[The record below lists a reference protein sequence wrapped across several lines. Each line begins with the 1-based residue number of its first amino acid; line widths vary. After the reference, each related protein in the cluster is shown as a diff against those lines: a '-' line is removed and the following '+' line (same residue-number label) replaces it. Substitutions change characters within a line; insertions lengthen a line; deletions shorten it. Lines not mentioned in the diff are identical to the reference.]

1 MPNLSRNLARK
12 IAKPNTSAK
21 QALLPSKQCC
31 YCERKFSKAEHLK
44 RHERS
49 RQINPLQAGHI
60 PSASPSEDISLI
72 KFVRYGDVLIRHLKN
87 HPRLSEQENENERSE
102 SVSMRNKIQEG
113 DPNSTSIAASLH
125 PLHAR
130 CHFSQTK
137 SRATQYLGVPNN
149 EHASLVQPFTS
160 GLDHLAT
167 LASHQDYGR
176 DILDPVIR
184 VEAQETFH
192 NLSPYT
198 LSDTNSTQDWDHIQP
213 TSQQNSQIDPNLDP
227 RLTQPEKCFR
237 PLDKNAE
244 TIS

>member
-12 IAKPNTSAK
+12 IAKPNTPAK
-21 QALLPSKQCC
+21 QVLLPSKQCR

-49 RQINPLQAGHI
+49 HTGERPYTCHKCHK
-60 PSASPSEDISLI
+60 SFSRS
-72 KFVRYGDVLIRHLKN
+72 DVLIRHLKN
-87 HPRLSEQENENERSE
+87 HPRLSEQEYENERPE

-130 CHFSQTK
+130 CHFSQTI
-137 SRATQYLGVPNN
+137 SRAAQFLGVPNN
-149 EHASLVQPFTS
+149 EHAPLVQPFTS

-167 LASHQDYGR
+167 LASNQDYGR
-176 DILDPVIR
+176 DVLDPVIR
-184 VEAQETFH
+184 VEPQETFH

-198 LSDTNSTQDWDHIQP
+198 LADTNSTQDWDHIQP
-213 TSQQNSQIDPNLDP
+213 TSHENSQIDPNLDP

-237 PLDKNAE
+237 PLDKNAG